1 MNIGF
6 KEKKMADL
14 ARICRERGVPLTNQ
28 RRLTMEALASRCDH
42 PSADDIYEAV
52 HQTLPAI
59 SRTTVYRVLDAF
71 VAMGIVRRISGQ
83 EARAR
88 FDADT
93 GRHHHVQ
100 CVECGTVADCRDPAM
115 DALPLPATVPTGFRI
130 LDYSISY
137 TGLCAVCIEG
147 RGENGQPERDR

>member
-1 MNIGF
+1 M
-6 KEKKMADL
+6 
-14 ARICRERGVPLTNQ
+14 TTQ
-28 RRLTMEALASRCDH
+28 RRVVMAALASRSDH
-42 PSADDIYEAV
+42 PTADDMYEAV
-52 HQTLPAI
+52 HETLPAI

-71 VAMGIVRRISGQ
+71 VSMGIVRRISGQ

-100 CVECGTVADCRDPAM
+100 CVDCGAVADCRDRAM
-115 DALPLPATVPTGFRI
+115 DALPMPAAVPAGFRI

-137 TGLCAVCIEG
+137 TGLCATCTAC
-147 RGENGQPERDR
+147 RGDTDQPGGDR